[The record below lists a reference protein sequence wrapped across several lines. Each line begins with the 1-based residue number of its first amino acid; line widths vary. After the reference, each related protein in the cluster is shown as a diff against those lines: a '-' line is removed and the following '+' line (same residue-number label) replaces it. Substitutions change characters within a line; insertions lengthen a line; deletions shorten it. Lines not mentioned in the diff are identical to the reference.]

1 MKFSKF
7 GQKFTKDSA
16 ILQLM
21 DDLGNA
27 LNSDKPVNM
36 LGGGNPASIPELN
49 TVYQQTLESV
59 VADAF
64 ALDSVGNYSNPQGDT
79 KFINTLVE
87 FFNRHYGW
95 ELTCDNIALT
105 NGSQNAFFYL
115 FNLFAGQFAD
125 GTDKAILLPLAPEY
139 VGYADVHIDGVHF
152 VAVPPNIELV
162 THENNEGFFK
172 YRVDFDALENL

>member
-49 TVYQQTLESV
+49 AVYQQTLESV

-125 GTDKAILLPLAPEY
+125 GTDKAILLPLADRKS
-139 VGYADVHIDGVHF
+139 VV
-152 VAVPPNIELV
+152 
-162 THENNEGFFK
+162 
-172 YRVDFDALENL
+172 